1 MISSQKGQHYYFG
14 CDRSKLPDYV
24 HDFLPP
30 SMTGMHQKQSIEDYV
45 ADKVARW
52 DRENSIDIWLTC
64 GYGPALRW
72 KLYEFE
78 PKDEEPCWQLQYYQ
92 DPNTRQ
98 QIPRRKYSPPFGLMK
113 LDTSDDA
120 HFDGYM
126 EQLLHPG
133 NLWDFGW
140 TCFEEETQLD
150 DFQARLLQA
159 MCELS
164 MKTHD
169 EDVRIPSGVATSFK

>member
-1 MISSQKGQHYYFG
+1 MDQLAQY
-14 CDRSKLPDYV
+14 PADYRAAA
-24 HDFLPP
+24 

-52 DRENSIDIWLTC
+52 DKTNAIDIWLTC

-78 PKDEEPCWQLQYYQ
+78 PKDDEPCWQLQYLQ

-98 QIPRRKYSPPFGLMK
+98 QVPQRKYSPPFGLMK
-113 LDTSDDA
+113 IETSDEE
-120 HFDGYM
+120 HFDRYM
-126 EQLLHPG
+126 EGLLDPNH
-133 NLWDFGW
+133 LDDFGW
-140 TCFEEETQLD
+140 TCFEEETQVD

-159 MCELS
+159 MCDLA
-164 MKTHD
+164 MQTQDD
-169 EDVRIPSGVATSFK
+169 EVSFLCFVRPKH